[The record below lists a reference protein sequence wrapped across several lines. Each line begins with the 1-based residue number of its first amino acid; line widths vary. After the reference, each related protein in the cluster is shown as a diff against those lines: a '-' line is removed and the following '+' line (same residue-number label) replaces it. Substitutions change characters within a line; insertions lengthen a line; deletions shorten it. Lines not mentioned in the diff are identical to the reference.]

1 MIDLLAVKMQ
11 SKCIKYGNK
20 KSRFAKEQ
28 DGKGLLTNLG
38 KKNTIK

>member
-11 SKCIKYGNK
+11 SKCIKCGNK

-28 DGKGLLTNLG
+28 DGKVLLTNLG